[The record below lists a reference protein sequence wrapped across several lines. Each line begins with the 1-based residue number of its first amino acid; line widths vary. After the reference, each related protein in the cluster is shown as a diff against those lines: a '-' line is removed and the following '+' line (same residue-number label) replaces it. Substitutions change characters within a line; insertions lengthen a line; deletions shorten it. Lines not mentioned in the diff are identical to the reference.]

1 VDLELERRAG
11 DFVRGLIRIGAVSV
25 VHDLSDGGLVAAA
38 ADMALA
44 SNVGITL
51 NATSHEHAHFYLFG
65 EDQGRYLIA
74 AADPDA
80 LIAKAQTAGLHASVA
95 GHAGGAALASEQG
108 LFSVPLAT
116 LREAHEGWMP
126 AYMA

>member
-1 VDLELERRAG
+1 AG
-11 DFVRGLIRIGAVSV
+11 EARV

-38 ADMALA
+38 AEMALA
-44 SNVGITL
+44 ADVGVVL

-74 AADPDA
+74 TTDPDA
-80 LIAKAQTAGLHASVA
+80 LIAKAQAAQVHASVA
-95 GHAGGAALASEQG
+95 GQAGGDALASAQG
-108 LFSVPLAT
+108 LFNVPLT
-116 LREAHEGWMP
+116 VLREAHEGWMP